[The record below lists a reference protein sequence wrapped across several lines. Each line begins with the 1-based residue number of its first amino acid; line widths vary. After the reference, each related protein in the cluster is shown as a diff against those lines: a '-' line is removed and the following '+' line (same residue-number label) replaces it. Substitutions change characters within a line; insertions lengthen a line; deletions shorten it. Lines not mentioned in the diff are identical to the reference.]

1 MFRVLERPNV
11 DLLSGSEIMIDQGID
26 VNRYTACNTP
36 DTYAE
41 CDVAVTFDPVTG
53 ERVVTGLW
61 TNAVEMGR
69 CAGYNMTGRIFLAE
83 SYRLRIS

>member
-1 MFRVLERPNV
+1 MT
-11 DLLSGSEIMIDQGID
+11 GSRQFLCMPPEIF
-26 VNRYTACNTP
+26 
-36 DTYAE
+36 
-41 CDVAVTFDPVTG
+41 CDGNLKEKAVTKLVAKMAVTFDPVNG